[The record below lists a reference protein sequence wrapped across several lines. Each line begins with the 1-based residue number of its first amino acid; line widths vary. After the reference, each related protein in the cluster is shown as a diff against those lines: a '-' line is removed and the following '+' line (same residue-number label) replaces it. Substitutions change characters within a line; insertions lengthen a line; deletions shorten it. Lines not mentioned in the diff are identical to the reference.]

1 MADFPKLKTGA
12 VAQYPAAVATQFST
26 RVMRFVDGS
35 EQRWQR
41 FGAPLKKWTISLSQ
55 LDETEMTAIDAFFE
69 AHKGRFETFTF
80 EDPWTGGTIA
90 NCTFEHG
97 DLTLVFSGELHAAA
111 KLVIRENRS

>member
-12 VAQYPAAVATQFST
+12 VAQYPASVGTQFAT

-41 FGAPLKKWTISLSQ
+41 FGAPLWKWTISLSQ
-55 LDETEMTAIDAFFE
+55 LDETETAAIEAFFE
-69 AHKGRFETFTF
+69 SHKGRFETFTF
-80 EDPWTGGTIA
+80 EDPWTGETA
-90 NCTFEHG
+90 VNCTFEHD
-97 DLTLVFSGELHAAA
+97 DLTLVFSGESHAAT